1 MSIFSIAL
9 LHTISTALI
18 YCNTFTESKINV
30 EPLNEDLDTLQK
42 DAIDPCTK
50 EKTGKKKNYNKL
62 QHKGE
67 KQSIESLK
75 DKKKKKTRGVEK
87 KQQIKRVEYKVL
99 GNRFFLP
106 LLHYSTFMKSGSRDL
121 KLSETCKLYY
131 FSHHRPY
138 CRKNSLRASGGN
150 ISRGCRSNDGRR
162 STPQGRK
169 RYVRLFFRCSLH
181 LSNLQLQ
188 EFELKVTY
196 LLSFHEEN
204 EGICKYHQL

>member
-75 DKKKKKTRGVEK
+75 DKKKKKTKAVKKKTKIKGVE
-87 KQQIKRVEYKVL
+87 
-99 GNRFFLP
+99 
-106 LLHYSTFMKSGSRDL
+106 
-121 KLSETCKLYY
+121 
-131 FSHHRPY
+131 
-138 CRKNSLRASGGN
+138 
-150 ISRGCRSNDGRR
+150 
-162 STPQGRK
+162 
-169 RYVRLFFRCSLH
+169 
-181 LSNLQLQ
+181 
-188 EFELKVTY
+188 
-196 LLSFHEEN
+196 
-204 EGICKYHQL
+204 